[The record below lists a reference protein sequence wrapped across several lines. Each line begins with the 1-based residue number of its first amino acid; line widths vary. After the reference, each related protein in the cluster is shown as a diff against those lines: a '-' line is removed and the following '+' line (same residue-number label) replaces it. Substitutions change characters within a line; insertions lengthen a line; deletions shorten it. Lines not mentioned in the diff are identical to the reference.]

1 MSISRRKKGR
11 SHHHH
16 KRRRFGGYIS
26 GNTDRG
32 VGFDRRYQ
40 LEDAQRRKK
49 EAPKFS
55 LFSIPTWLDYK
66 VNKDVVDQ
74 DDMRR
79 ISARYDSARTSV
91 DKQGS
96 LETLKDMLIV
106 HDINQNPEDYLK
118 EWQKGKH
125 KRNNWV
131 KWLTRIGL
139 GAAGAAGAYGLYQYG
154 IPYIGNLLSSKAP
167 GVVAAAKAVFSSD
180 AAAQGAVPDDM
191 SAAPS
196 SENIALTKGM
206 LEKLARK
213 DPRMFAQLYDAL
225 NTYSIGSG
233 YRRWRRRVKRRKH
246 HKRK

>member
-11 SHHHH
+11 SHHHHRHH

-32 VGFDRRYQ
+32 VGYGRRYQ

-74 DDMRR
+74 DEMRR
-79 ISARYDSARTSV
+79 ISARYDSARTSL

-180 AAAQGAVPDDM
+180 AAAQGAVPGDM
-191 SAAPS
+191 SAAPTN
-196 SENIALTKGM
+196 ENVDFTKGM
-206 LEKLARK
+206 LEKLARQNLQ
-213 DPRMFAQLYDAL
+213 MFNVLYANL
-225 NTYSIGSG
+225 RGATGSG
-233 YRRWRRRVKRRKH
+233 YRRVKRIKH